1 MLNCVIVDIILLGH
15 QCTDHEGE
23 GLYDFLLTILPIPY
37 DFFRDP
43 ISSLLNCDCLSRFLD
58 VKALVTSRCFQPG
71 EGPSLLRDCENRL
84 LPMDRSQHQFRPYLL
99 LGGIFVTAAVTKL
112 TASGRRHN
120 ALSDLSSVAP
130 HPLFSLIQRNQI
142 SRQRTRTKIE
152 ITSVLSRLDIQ
163 ISIHH
168 IIYETNYFC
177 SRVEKANCSVRSG
190 FTKYQIASSSCGRL
204 KKYIII
210 LFHYFVSNEHC
221 RINNIANAS
230 HF

>member
-1 MLNCVIVDIILLGH
+1 
-15 QCTDHEGE
+15 
-23 GLYDFLLTILPIPY
+23 
-37 DFFRDP
+37 
-43 ISSLLNCDCLSRFLD
+43 
-58 VKALVTSRCFQPG
+58 
-71 EGPSLLRDCENRL
+71 
-84 LPMDRSQHQFRPYLL
+84 MDRLQHQFRPYLL

-112 TASGRRHN
+112 TGSGRRHN

-204 KKYIII
+204 KKYFII
-210 LFHYFVSNEHC
+210 LFHYFVSIEKCTAKLSLYPLYNQRQQAAHPHTTNLSTI
-221 RINNIANAS
+221 RRS
-230 HF
+230 F